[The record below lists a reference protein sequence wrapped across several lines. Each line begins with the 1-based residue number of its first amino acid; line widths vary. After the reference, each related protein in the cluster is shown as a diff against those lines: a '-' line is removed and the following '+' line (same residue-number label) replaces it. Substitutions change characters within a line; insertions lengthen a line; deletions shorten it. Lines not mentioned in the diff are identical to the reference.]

1 MKSKKCA
8 KCGLHL
14 QETDFFLKDG
24 ERYPLCKDCLCANVD
39 MTDSDTFM
47 WILKEFDVPYIRA
60 TWSNMAN
67 KIYMEDPSPA
77 NYNAKNLMG
86 KYLRSFNMTQ
96 FKHLKFA
103 DTDECNKDA
112 DDVQWIAERAEEVEV
127 DLEYENSL
135 RNQLENGEITEAQ
148 YRTLTMTNIEDLA
161 ETHKGKKKTN
171 IPNVQDV
178 VPGGLLPEQSK
189 RTQYMAHGHGIAEQ
203 LSEED
208 ILYLSM
214 RWGEEYTPEQWVRM
228 ETMYK
233 SYANEYELNIDREE
247 TLHFM
252 CLTTVRMEEALRDGD
267 LTGYKNLSQVLDNLR
282 KSGKFTDAQ
291 VKEDDSRF
299 IDCLGELV
307 DFCEREG
314 GFIPCEFD
322 PDQYPMDVID
332 NVVRDMK
339 GYTYNLVKH
348 EGGLGDIIETYI
360 KRLDEQQK
368 QKMSEDGLMDGV
380 YTSRLEEEENAIDYY
395 DHLDEFAAEGDD
407 E

>member
-14 QETDFFLKDG
+14 PETDFFLKDG